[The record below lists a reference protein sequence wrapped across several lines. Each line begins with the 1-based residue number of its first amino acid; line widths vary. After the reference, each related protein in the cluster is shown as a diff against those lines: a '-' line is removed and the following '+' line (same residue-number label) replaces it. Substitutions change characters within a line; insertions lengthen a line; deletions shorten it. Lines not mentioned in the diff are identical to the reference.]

1 MLAAQ
6 PLVRLSLDILQLPPP
21 LEANQPPRRRRRSR
35 RIDSR
40 KRTMT
45 STRTKNDKDEDAVDE
60 MRLTNK
66 RQAYLVPTSYDSLFV
81 LR

>member
-1 MLAAQ
+1 M
-6 PLVRLSLDILQLPPP
+6 DILQLPPP
-21 LEANQPPRRRRRSR
+21 LEASQPPGRRRRSR

-40 KRTMT
+40 KRTIP
-45 STRTKNDKDEDAVDE
+45 STRTKNDKDEDAVEE

-66 RQAYLVPTSYDSLFV
+66 RQAYLVPTSYDSFFV